1 MWIIPKSLTSVS
13 VLGAEALISGS
24 SEQSEEFARSLLVR
38 SKPLPARTWLRKW
51 SRDSWTQLLSG
62 RMLRRSHG
70 EAFATRYTSSL
81 ADIHVNRSAQP
92 ASVLAQRIPVTSGPS
107 LQLELIGCD
116 QPCASLKTSKDIS
129 AWGCATSCRTWE
141 DWVTER
147 RGAYSRRLKLA
158 PRISESGCSSW
169 PTASTRDWKDTPGM
183 SRVGVLKDG
192 SLKKRL
198 DQLPRVVYLHGQAA
212 QENLNTSGNRL
223 GLLNARWVETLMG
236 LPVGWAMPSCISPVT
251 IEPMS

>member
-1 MWIIPKSLTSVS
+1 
-13 VLGAEALISGS
+13 
-24 SEQSEEFARSLLVR
+24 
-38 SKPLPARTWLRKW
+38 
-51 SRDSWTQLLSG
+51 
-62 RMLRRSHG
+62 
-70 EAFATRYTSSL
+70 
-81 ADIHVNRSAQP
+81 
-92 ASVLAQRIPVTSGPS
+92 
-107 LQLELIGCD
+107 
-116 QPCASLKTSKDIS
+116 
-129 AWGCATSCRTWE
+129 
-141 DWVTER
+141 
-147 RGAYSRRLKLA
+147 
-158 PRISESGCSSW
+158 
-169 PTASTRDWKDTPGM
+169 M